1 MRRFL
6 ALLGLLGAAACTR
19 DLTVRDPDASQ
30 VFIDAGHLSYPD
42 VFELLDAGEIGVD
55 GPGDPDTGLARD
67 VGFAGDGGRG
77 DVPLD
82 PCIVDPFA
90 VCVDN
95 DESAR
100 SNDVR
105 TDAFPLQAST
115 AGCPS
120 ADNFVGADLARAGV
134 MCALE
139 PADWYLINLV
149 GCDTRTFVLEAIVDF
164 TPACFAED
172 LNLTVVGYP
181 GGLPA
186 DPCTDP
192 RVQCET
198 SLGRRRMQLLI
209 EPNSSS
215 FFMYFGIEKVGA
227 NLGFGYD
234 FRVIVR

>member
-1 MRRFL
+1 MSRWWMLL
-6 ALLGLLGAAACTR
+6 ATLGAAACTR
-19 DLTVRDPDASQ
+19 DLTVIDPDA
-30 VFIDAGHLSYPD
+30 VIDAGRRSDPD
-42 VFELLDAGEIGVD
+42 GGFELLDAGEIVGAD
-55 GPGDPDTGLARD
+55 GPGDLDTGLARD
-67 VGFAGDGGRG
+67 IGFAGDGGRG

-105 TDAFPLQAST
+105 TDAFPLQSTT
-115 AGCPS
+115 AGCPA

-149 GCDTRTFVLEAIVDF
+149 GCDTRTYVLDAIVDF

-172 LNLTVVGYP
+172 FNLAVVGYP

-198 SLGRRRMQLLI
+198 SLGHRRMQLLI
-209 EPNSSS
+209 EPNNSS
-215 FFMYFGIEKVGA
+215 FFVYFGLEKVGA
-227 NLGFGYD
+227 NLGFSYD